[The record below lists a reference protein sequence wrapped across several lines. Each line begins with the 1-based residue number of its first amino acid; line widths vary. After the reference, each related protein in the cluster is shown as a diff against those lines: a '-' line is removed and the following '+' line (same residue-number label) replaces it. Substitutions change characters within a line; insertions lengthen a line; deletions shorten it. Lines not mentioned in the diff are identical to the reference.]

1 VSTISPR
8 PRWLLPVLIGGAAT
22 IAVLL
27 WLFQPWLLFV
37 DEVANDELAVTVLSE
52 PTPEPATEPTPDSTP
67 DPATTDATPD
77 PTTEPEP
84 SEPSGPVVVAS
95 GEFISRDHETLGTA
109 SIVELED
116 GTRILQLEGFRTS
129 NGPDLYVYLDDD
141 PADADALAFD
151 DGLDLGALRGNIG
164 DLVYEIPDDADL
176 EGLDTVVIWC
186 DRFSHVF
193 GAADLTAT

>member
-1 VSTISPR
+1 MSTISPR

-67 DPATTDATPD
+67 DPATP
-77 PTTEPEP
+77 EPEP
-84 SEPSGPVVVAS
+84 EPEPEPMGPVVVAS
-95 GEFISRDHETLGTA
+95 GEFISRGHETLGTA